1 MSNPYTLHP
10 APCTLH
16 PAPYTLHPAPQSPV
30 PSRQSPIAN
39 PMEIQKAISASL
51 LRLRMKSPFFA
62 TLAMFAQFVP
72 SQEVSSAATDGKD
85 IYFNPDF
92 LLSLSPNQQ
101 DAILL
106 HEVLHAALLHV
117 TRRGVRDRELWNIAA
132 DIVINGIIAQQGIFE
147 LPADTLRDSDLENLS
162 VEEIYEI
169 LAKDRG
175 NSPDLDK
182 PDLLDRPPQD
192 SSGERNDEGE
202 EDSSD
207 SMSQARKA
215 VIEANWQNAL
225 QQAAT
230 VVRAIEEGDIPVGI
244 KRELG
249 SLSTAQI
256 DWRTYLWRYMVQ
268 TPTDFSGFDRRFV
281 GRGLYLE
288 NLQGESVNVYVAI
301 DTSGSV
307 DSDILKVFLAE
318 LQGILNSYP
327 HIKCELYYAD
337 VEVYGPYQ
345 LEADAAIP
353 KPEGGGGTS
362 FIPFFEKVATSWDGQ
377 NQAVCVYLTDGYG
390 TFPEWKPELPVLWVV
405 TPGGV
410 EPEEFP
416 FGEAVRLGIGD

>member
-1 MSNPYTLHP
+1 
-10 APCTLH
+10 
-16 PAPYTLHPAPQSPV
+16 
-30 PSRQSPIAN
+30 
-39 PMEIQKAISASL
+39 
-51 LRLRMKSPFFA
+51 MKSPFFA

-72 SQEVSSAATDGKD
+72 SQEVDSAATDGKD

-147 LPADTLRDSDLENLS
+147 LPAETLRDPDLENLS

-175 NSPDLDK
+175 SSPDLSK

-192 SSGERNDEGE
+192 SSGKRDNEGE
-202 EDSSD
+202 ESNND

-215 VIEANWQNAL
+215 AIEANWQNAL

-230 VVRAIEEGDIPVGI
+230 LVRATEQGDVPAGV

-249 SLSTAQI
+249 SLNTAQI

-268 TPTDFSGFDRRFV
+268 TPTDFSGFDRRFI

-288 NLQGESVNVYVAI
+288 NLQGESVNVYVCI

-307 DSDILKVFLAE
+307 DSDILQVFLAE
-318 LQGILNSYP
+318 LKGILNSYP
-327 HIKCELYYAD
+327 HLKCELYYVD
-337 VEVYGPYQ
+337 VDVYGPYQ
-345 LEADAAIP
+345 LEAHAAIP

-362 FIPFFEKVATSWDGQ
+362 FIPFFEKVAVSWDGQ

-405 TPGGV
+405 TPGGA
-410 EPEEFP
+410 ETEDFP
-416 FGEAVRLGIGD
+416 FGEAVRLGIDVRA

>member
-1 MSNPYTLHP
+1 
-10 APCTLH
+10 
-16 PAPYTLHPAPQSPV
+16 
-30 PSRQSPIAN
+30 
-39 PMEIQKAISASL
+39 MEIQKAISASL

-72 SQEVSSAATDGKD
+72 SQEVDSAATDGKD

-147 LPADTLRDSDLENLS
+147 LPAETLRDPDLENLS

-175 NSPDLDK
+175 SSPDLSK

-192 SSGERNDEGE
+192 SSGKRDNEGE
-202 EDSSD
+202 ESNSD
-207 SMSQARKA
+207 SMSQARKGA
-215 VIEANWQNAL
+215 IEANWQNAL

-230 VVRAIEEGDIPVGI
+230 VIRAIEQGDVPAGV

-256 DWRTYLWRYMVQ
+256 DWRTYLWRYMVK
-268 TPTDFSGFDRRFV
+268 TPTDFSGFDRRFI

-288 NLQGESVNVYVAI
+288 NLQGESVNVYVCI

-318 LQGILNSYP
+318 LKGILNSYP
-327 HIKCELYYAD
+327 HLKCELYYAD
-337 VEVYGPYQ
+337 VDVYGPYQ
-345 LEADAAIP
+345 LEAHAAIP

-405 TPGGV
+405 TPGGA
-410 EPEEFP
+410 ETEDFP
-416 FGEAVRLGIGD
+416 FGEAVRLGIDVRA